1 MTSSSRKALVDRYF
15 DGFRRSDH
23 ATILSCLTDDV
34 AWDLP
39 GFRHLT
45 GKQAF
50 DGEIE
55 NPDFEGSPQLHVD
68 RQVEEGDVVVAIG
81 SGEGTLRGGE
91 RFRFAFCDVFTF
103 RDDLICRVESYLVPL
118 TG

>member
-1 MTSSSRKALVDRYF
+1 MTMP
-15 DGFRRSDH
+15 
-23 ATILSCLTDDV
+23 TILSCLTDDV

-55 NPDFEGSPQLHVD
+55 NPEFEGSPQLHVD
-68 RQVEEGDVVVAIG
+68 RQVEEDDVVVAIG
-81 SGEGTLRGGE
+81 SGEGTRRE
-91 RFRFAFCDVFTF
+91 WRA
-103 RDDLICRVESYLVPL
+103 VPL
-118 TG
+118 RVLRRLHVPR